1 MAKKSSAPRSPMQIA
16 HRRRVN
22 ILTRR
27 GYVSLLMRLVVITI
41 AVWAIFTQVF
51 MVSQC
56 TGQGMFPAME
66 DGDLV
71 LAYRLQEEYSK
82 GDVVVYTVGRD
93 TYYGRIVA
101 KETDVV
107 MMDDSGNL
115 VINGTT
121 QGGEIMYPTYAK
133 EGTEYPYRV
142 SEGMVYVL
150 GDYRTQTQDSRDFG
164 PIPLDNIQG
173 KVITIVRRRGV

>member
-1 MAKKSSAPRSPMQIA
+1 MANKKTAPTPVEVA
-16 HRRRVN
+16 RRRR
-22 ILTRR
+22 IDLLTRR
-27 GYVSLLMRLVVITI
+27 GYVSLALRLCVIVI
-41 AVWAIFTQVF
+41 AVWLIFSQVF
-51 MVSQC
+51 LITQC
-56 TGQGMFPAME
+56 SGMGMFPAIE

-71 LAYRLQEEYSK
+71 LAYRLQEEYAK
-82 GDVVVYTVGRD
+82 GDVVIYTVGD
-93 TYYGRIVA
+93 AQYLGRIVA

-107 MMDDSGNL
+107 MMDDTGSL

-133 EGTEYPYRV
+133 EGTEYPLRV
-142 SEGMVYVL
+142 QEGALYVL

-164 PIPLDNIQG
+164 PIPLNNILG